1 MMAIAKRSA
10 RNPWATAALVLTALF
25 VLAVI
30 AVVVLYINFEKQ
42 TTAVEELRQQNSEV
56 INSRQWSSRG
66 ALIGAK
72 SAQQTYIGLLLDYID
87 DMVSAI
93 IGAPE
98 GDTNAE
104 VKVQSVNKK
113 IADFM
118 AMVKNAYPDIGAI
131 DTKTVGLLG
140 TMARMKDKLDSNG
153 TTIAALQ
160 EQLIEAQKIRDKTIE
175 VSNQKVQD
183 ITAERDSITQQAQKV
198 QNSYDQLKALMQKS
212 ADDQVKT
219 LYSDL
224 EKERDTADN
233 LNLQLRK
240 TEAELKVASD
250 SLKDARDKL
259 AQFTGQPDNEP
270 QIRQPDGEVLLVDE
284 YSKIVHINIG
294 SEQHVYPGLTF
305 GVYEQNVPI
314 PKDGKG
320 KGEIEVFNIAKN
332 MSTARITKSDPMN
345 PILKGDVVANLV
357 WSKDQPNIFVVS
369 GEFDLDGNGTN
380 DPEAANKI
388 KALIENWGGKIE
400 DAVSVNTTFVVL
412 GTTPTVLERPTYDQL
427 AIDPLA
433 MEKYEASLKRLEDYK
448 QVLKQAEALNIPILN
463 YERFLYLIGY
473 KSQSTRPGAFSD

>member
-10 RNPWATAALVLTALF
+10 RNPWATAALVVTTLL
-25 VLAVI
+25 VLAVV

-42 TTAVEELRQQNSEV
+42 TTAVDELRTQNSEV
-56 INSRQWSSRG
+56 INSKQWSSRG

-72 SAQQTYIGLLLDYID
+72 SAQQTYVGLLLDYID
-87 DMVSAI
+87 DMASAV
-93 IGAPE
+93 IGAPKE
-98 GDTNAE
+98 ETSAE

-113 IADFM
+113 IADFL
-118 AMVKNAYPDIGAI
+118 ATVKTAYPDIAAV
-131 DTKTVGLLG
+131 DAKTIGLLG
-140 TMARMKDKLDSNG
+140 TMARMKDKLDSDG
-153 TTIAALQ
+153 TTITALQ
-160 EQLIEAQKIRDKTIE
+160 QQLTEAQQIRDKTIE
-175 VSNQKVQD
+175 VSNQKVKD
-183 ITAERDSITQQAQKV
+183 ITSERDSLAQQAKEV

-212 ADDQVKT
+212 TDEQVKT

-233 LNLQLRK
+233 LNQQLLK
-240 TEAELKVASD
+240 TEAELKVASE
-250 SLKDARDKL
+250 SLRDARTKL

-270 QIRQPDGEVLLVDE
+270 QIRQPDGEILLVDE

-320 KGEIEVFNIAKN
+320 KGEIEVFNVAKN
-332 MSTARITKSDPMN
+332 MSTARIIKSDPTN
-345 PILKGDVVANLV
+345 PILKGDVIANLV
-357 WSKDQPNIFVVS
+357 WSKDKPNIFVVS
-369 GEFDLDGNGTN
+369 GEFDLNGNGIN
-380 DPEAANKI
+380 DPEADNKI
-388 KALIENWGGKIE
+388 KALIENWGGKVE

-412 GTTPTVLERPTYDQL
+412 GTPPTVLEKPTYDQL

-433 MEKYEASLKRLEDYK
+433 MDKYEASLKRLEDYK
-448 QVLKQAEALNIPILN
+448 QVLKQAQALNIPILN
-463 YERFLYLIGY
+463 YDRFLYLIGY

>member
-10 RNPWATAALVLTALF
+10 HNPWATAALVVTTLLF
-25 VLAVI
+25 LAI
-30 AVVVLYINFEKQ
+30 AAVVVLYINFEKQ
-42 TTAVEELRQQNSEV
+42 TKTVEELRQQNSEV
-56 INSRQWSSRG
+56 INSKQWSSRG
-66 ALIGAK
+66 AMIGAK
-72 SAQQTYIGLLLDYID
+72 SAQQTYIGLLLDYLD
-87 DMVSAI
+87 DMVYTI
-93 IGAPE
+93 LGAPKE
-98 GDTNAE
+98 DTSAE

-118 AMVKNAYPDIGAI
+118 ATVKNAHPDIGAI
-131 DTKTVGLLG
+131 DAKTVGLLG
-140 TMARMKDKLDSNG
+140 TMARMKDKLDSEG

-160 EQLIEAQKIRDKTIE
+160 EQLTEAQQIRDETIK

-183 ITAERDSITQQAQKV
+183 ITAERDSLAQHAQEV
-198 QNSYDQLKALMQKS
+198 QDSYDQLKALMQKS
-212 ADDQVKT
+212 ADEQVQT
-219 LYSDL
+219 LLTDL
-224 EKERDTADN
+224 ENERDKSSN
-233 LNLQLRK
+233 LNQQLLK

-250 SLKDARDKL
+250 SLKDCRDKL
-259 AQFTGQPDNEP
+259 GQYTGQPDNEP
-270 QIRQPDGEVLLVDE
+270 QIRQPDGEILLVDE

-332 MSTARITKSDPMN
+332 MSTARITKSDPTN

-357 WSKDQPNIFVVS
+357 WSKDKPNIFVVS

-380 DPEAANKI
+380 DPEADNKI

-412 GTTPTVLERPTYDQL
+412 GTPPTVLERPTYDQL

-433 MEKYEASLKRLEDYK
+433 MDKYEASLKRLDDYK
-448 QVLKQAEALNIPILN
+448 QVLKQAQALNIPILN
-463 YERFLYLIGY
+463 YDRFLYLIGY